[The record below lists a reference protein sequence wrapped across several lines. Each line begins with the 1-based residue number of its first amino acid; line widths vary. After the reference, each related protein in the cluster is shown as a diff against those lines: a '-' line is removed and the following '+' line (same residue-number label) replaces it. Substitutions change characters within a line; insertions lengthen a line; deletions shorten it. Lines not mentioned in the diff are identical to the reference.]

1 MECQAL
7 VQFVCEQKHRSK
19 RPCSKS
25 QGACAICAEE
35 DRQREL
41 IRKRNVQLDAERDA
55 KRAAYALQLAENQ
68 AEIGHQKRILQDHRE
83 AEDSARLLEQK
94 KQDLANLKVTV
105 NNLKKQQQSFTK
117 PQAPPASKSSSK
129 KVDVENEEDCSSA
142 KKQWEHFKRHEGAT
156 NKALD
161 DLMSMIG
168 LENVKDNFLAIK
180 LEVDT
185 AVRQGLDMSNKRF
198 GASLLGNP
206 GTGKQLILVPVT
218 TIELNC

>member
-7 VQFVCEQKHRSK
+7 VQFVCSQKHRSQ

-25 QGACAICAEE
+25 QAACTTCAEE
-35 DRQREL
+35 DRQREQ
-41 IRKRNVQLDAERDA
+41 IRKRNAHLDTERDS

-68 AEIGHQKRILQDHRE
+68 AEIDHQRRILQDHRE

-94 KQDLANLKVTV
+94 KQDLANFKLTAS
-105 NNLKKQQQSFTK
+105 NLEEQRQSRTK
-117 PQAPPASKSSSK
+117 SQATPASKSLGE
-129 KVDVENEEDCSSA
+129 KVIVENKDDWSSA
-142 KKQWEHFKRHEGAT
+142 KKQWENFKHYEGAD

-168 LENVKDNFLAIK
+168 LEDVKDKFLAIK

-206 GTGKQLILVPVT
+206 GTGRQLLMLSE
-218 TIELNC
+218 TITELNY